1 MNRDQVLG
9 LLRHLLTVAGTYAV
23 AKGWI
28 GAGVAEQVVG
38 ALVVLASAGWSTVEK
53 R

>member
-1 MNRDQVLG
+1 MNKEQLIG
-9 LLRHLLTVAGTYAV
+9 LLRHALTVAGTYAV

-28 GAGVAEQVVG
+28 GAGVMEQVVG
-38 ALVVLASAGWSTVEK
+38 AVVVLASVGWSTLEK